1 VIGRRLLPWAVA
13 GALVWS
19 APRVGGQTRDRVA
32 TVSLV
37 EGTAQLRR
45 GPRAPQDVR
54 EGSSVQQGDLVET
67 GDDSR
72 LELRLPD
79 ASALRIG
86 PRARLA
92 LTAAHFERGP
102 ARRQLSV
109 KLFFGKVW
117 AKVTAAAG
125 GDQRFQIETEN
136 AVAGVRGT
144 TFRVD
149 AHEDR
154 SVLVRVYS
162 GTVAVRRNA
171 PSYARPGDGGRREV
185 PGPEE
190 VTRDAWEKL
199 VGRQMQILIS
209 ADGTPGVPGPFSEAD
224 EKDDDWSAWNR
235 KRDEQG
241 K

>member
-1 VIGRRLLPWAVA
+1 VIARRLLPWTIA
-13 GALVWS
+13 GTLLWS
-19 APRVGGQTRDRVA
+19 APPVGAQVQGRVA
-32 TVSLV
+32 TVSLL
-37 EGTAQLRR
+37 EGTAQVRR
-45 GPRAPQDVR
+45 GPRIPQDVR
-54 EGSSVQQGDLVET
+54 EGSSVHQGDVVET

-86 PRARLA
+86 PRARLG

-102 ARRQLSV
+102 ARRRLSV
-109 KLFFGKVW
+109 RLFFGKVW
-117 AKVTAAAG
+117 AKVTSVAG
-125 GDQRFQIETEN
+125 GDQRFQVETEN

-171 PSYARPGDGGRREV
+171 PSYARPGGGGRREV

-190 VTRDAWEKL
+190 VSRDAWEKL
-199 VGRQMQILIS
+199 VGKQMQILIS
-209 ADGTPGVPGPFSEAD
+209 SDGTPGLLAPFSEAD

>member
-1 VIGRRLLPWAVA
+1 MMRTVRRLALA
-13 GALVWS
+13 GALLWC
-19 APRVGGQTRDRVA
+19 APRGLAQGQGRAA

-37 EGTAQLRR
+37 EGTAQVRR
-45 GPRAPQDVR
+45 GSRVPQDLR
-54 EGSSVQQGDLVET
+54 EGSSVQQGDVVET
-67 GDDSR
+67 GDESR
-72 LELRLPD
+72 VELKLPD
-79 ASALRIG
+79 SSALRIG

-109 KLFFGKVW
+109 RLVFGKVW
-117 AKVTAAAG
+117 AKVTSVAG

-136 AVAGVRGT
+136 AVARVRGT

-154 SVLVRVYS
+154 SVLVRVYT

-171 PSYARPGDGGRREV
+171 PSYEQPGERREV
-185 PGPEE
+185 PGPQE
-190 VTRDAWEKL
+190 VSREAWEKL
-199 VGRQMQILIS
+199 LGKQMQMLVS
-209 ADGTPGVPGPFSEAD
+209 ADGTPGVPAPFSEAD
-224 EKDDDWSAWNR
+224 EKGDDWSAWNR

>member
-1 VIGRRLLPWAVA
+1 MIGRRLLPWAVA
-13 GALVWS
+13 GALLWS
-19 APRVGGQTRDRVA
+19 APQVGAQGRGRAA
-32 TVSLV
+32 TVSHL
-37 EGTAQLRR
+37 EGTAQVRR
-45 GPRAPQDVR
+45 GSRIAQDVR
-54 EGSSVQQGDLVET
+54 EGSSVQQGDVVET

-72 LELRLPD
+72 LELKLPD

-102 ARRQLSV
+102 ARQLSLR
-109 KLFFGKVW
+109 LFFGKVW
-117 AKVTAAAG
+117 AKVTSAAG

-171 PSYARPGDGGRREV
+171 PSYARPGDRGRREV

-190 VTRDAWEKL
+190 VSRDAWEKL
-199 VGRQMQILIS
+199 LGRQMQMLVS
-209 ADGTPGVPGPFSEAD
+209 ADGTPGVPAPFSEAD

>member
-1 VIGRRLLPWAVA
+1 VTGALLPWVVA
-13 GALVWS
+13 GALLCGVRPIR
-19 APRVGGQTRDRVA
+19 AQARVRVA
-32 TVSLV
+32 TVSLL
-37 EGTAQLRR
+37 EGTAQVRR
-45 GPRAPQDVR
+45 GPNVPQDLR
-54 EGSSVQQGDLVET
+54 QGSSVQQGDLVET

-72 LELRLPD
+72 LELKLPD
-79 ASALRIG
+79 ASALRLG

-92 LTAAHFERGP
+92 LAAAHFERGP

-109 KLFFGKVW
+109 RLFFGKVW
-117 AKVTAAAG
+117 AKVTSVAG
-125 GDQRFQIETEN
+125 GEQRFQIETEN

-144 TFRVD
+144 IFRVD
-149 AHEDR
+149 AHQDR

-171 PSYARPGDGGRREV
+171 ARDAGPEDGGRREV

-190 VTRDAWEKL
+190 ITRGAWEKL

-209 ADGTPGVPGPFSEAD
+209 ADGTPGVPAPFTEAD
-224 EKDDDWSAWNR
+224 EAGDDWSAWNR
-235 KRDEQG
+235 KRDEQA

>member
-1 VIGRRLLPWAVA
+1 MIGRGLLPWAMA
-13 GALVWS
+13 GALLWS
-19 APRVGGQTRDRVA
+19 APPAFAQGQGRAA
-32 TVSLV
+32 TLSLV
-37 EGTAQLRR
+37 EGTAQVRR
-45 GPRAPQDVR
+45 GSRTPQDVR
-54 EGSSVQQGDLVET
+54 QGSSVLQGDVVET

-72 LELRLPD
+72 VELRLAD

-92 LTAAHFERGP
+92 LTAAHFDGGP

-109 KLFFGKVW
+109 RLFFGKVW
-117 AKVTAAAG
+117 AKVTSVAG

-149 AHEDR
+149 AHEDH
-154 SVLVRVYS
+154 SVLVRVYT

-171 PSYARPGDGGRREV
+171 PSYARPGERREV
-185 PGPEE
+185 PGPQE
-190 VTRDAWEKL
+190 VSREAWEKVL
-199 VGRQMQILIS
+199 GKQMQILVS
-209 ADGTPGVPGPFSEAD
+209 ADGTPGVPAPFSEAD
-224 EKDDDWSAWNR
+224 EKDDDWSSWNR
-235 KRDEQG
+235 KRDEQE

>member
-1 VIGRRLLPWAVA
+1 
-13 GALVWS
+13 
-19 APRVGGQTRDRVA
+19 
-32 TVSLV
+32 
-37 EGTAQLRR
+37 
-45 GPRAPQDVR
+45 VR
-54 EGSSVQQGDLVET
+54 EGSSVQQGDVVET

-125 GDQRFQIETEN
+125 GDQRFQI
-136 AVAGVRGT
+136 R
-144 TFRVD
+144 
-149 AHEDR
+149 
-154 SVLVRVYS
+154 
-162 GTVAVRRNA
+162 
-171 PSYARPGDGGRREV
+171 
-185 PGPEE
+185 
-190 VTRDAWEKL
+190 
-199 VGRQMQILIS
+199 
-209 ADGTPGVPGPFSEAD
+209 D

-241 K
+241 R

>member
-1 VIGRRLLPWAVA
+1 VTGRLVPWVVA
-13 GALVWS
+13 GALFCGARPVR
-19 APRVGGQTRDRVA
+19 AQARVRFA
-32 TVSLV
+32 TVSLL
-37 EGTAQLRR
+37 EGTAQVRR
-45 GPRAPQDVR
+45 GPGTTQDLR
-54 EGSSVQQGDLVET
+54 QGSRVQQGDLVET
-67 GDDSR
+67 GDDAR

-79 ASALRIG
+79 ASALRLG

-92 LTAAHFERGP
+92 LAAAHFEQGP

-117 AKVTAAAG
+117 AKVTSVAG

-144 TFRVD
+144 AFRVD

-171 PSYARPGDGGRREV
+171 PSSAPPEDGGRREV

-190 VTRDAWEKL
+190 VTRGAWEKL
-199 VGRQMQILIS
+199 VGRQMQILIA
-209 ADGTPGVPGPFSEAD
+209 ADGTPGVPAPFSEAD
-224 EKDDDWSAWNR
+224 EAGDDWSAWNR
-235 KRDEQG
+235 KRDEQA

>member
-1 VIGRRLLPWAVA
+1 MIGRRLLPWAVA

-37 EGTAQLRR
+37 EGTAQLQR

-54 EGSSVQQGDLVET
+54 EGSSVQQGDVVET

-154 SVLVRVYS
+154 SVL
-162 GTVAVRRNA
+162 
-171 PSYARPGDGGRREV
+171 DGGRREV